1 VGRTETE
8 MEIVIDS
15 NKIISAVV
23 SKGIV
28 RRIVIFSG
36 INFYAPKELVEEI
49 KKHREE
55 ICKRIGLKTEF
66 FNFILEELILPKLNI
81 VEESKYANK
90 ISEAYTISKEFDE
103 KDTPFI
109 ALALKLKVPI
119 WTNDKSMIEY
129 GIKSQAYLAVDTE
142 TLIKALK
149 GELKLSDW
157 TTIRKELKVK
167 YGL

>member
-1 VGRTETE
+1 MERIKTE
-8 MEIVIDS
+8 MEVIIDS
-15 NKIISAVV
+15 NKIISALV

-36 INFYAPKELVEEI
+36 INFYAPEELVEEI

-55 ICKRIGLKTEF
+55 ICKRIGLKTESF
-66 FNFILEELILPKLNI
+66 SFILEELILPKLNI
-81 VEESKYANK
+81 VEESKYADK
-90 ISEAYTISKEFDE
+90 ISEAYTVSKKFDE
-103 KDTPFI
+103 KDTPFV
-109 ALALKLKVPI
+109 ALALKLKTPI

-129 GIKSQAYLAVDTE
+129 GIKSHAYLAVDTE

-149 GELKLSDW
+149 RELELSDL